1 MSRRKKTHRRRR
13 FLTNPAKKTAAPERK
28 QQIVINRVQRIIQ
41 PQVPAELDW
50 KELAELYRREGIE
63 IGVGLT
69 TMLPQQLI
77 DQASLGNVP
86 PNVDT
91 VTLLGMMKK
100 GLESAHRAACDNLE
114 KQQAEIEGRVGC
126 VAPKQR
132 ESAEDQFGYQPLVLE
147 ELIRPDV
154 FVRLITIPEEEG
166 GGYCAELD
174 PGCRGDGE
182 TAGEALADLAELIDA
197 HLARRKES

>member
-1 MSRRKKTHRRRR
+1 MSKRKKTTRRRRR
-13 FLTNPAKKTAAPERK
+13 FLTNPVPQKRPAVEPK

-41 PQVPAELDW
+41 PQVPDELDW
-50 KELAELYRREGIE
+50 KALAELYRREGIE

-91 VTLLGMMKK
+91 VTLLGMIKK

-114 KQQAEIEGRVGC
+114 KQQAEIEDRVGC
-126 VAPKQR
+126 AVTERDGTKTR
-132 ESAEDQFGYQPLVLE
+132 FGYQPLVLD

-197 HLARRKES
+197 HLAR